1 MNTTNLCNEEKCSI
15 FYQVLIHTSKNTI
28 NNDLHSTDPIIAIG
42 SNVSKEVKISKI
54 NMDSIS
60 TEKNP
65 CATNEMLTR
74 TDCQIDKVK
83 YLENTKFL

>member
-1 MNTTNLCNEEKCSI
+1 MNAPWCDEKFCPTK
-15 FYQVLIHTSKNTI
+15 YEVLIHTSNNTLD
-28 NNDLHSTDPIIAIG
+28 NDLLSTNPMITIDPK
-42 SNVSKEVKISKI
+42 VFKTTEISKI

-74 TDCQIDKVK
+74 TDCQIDKVT
-83 YLENTKFL
+83 Y